1 MVLDRHHQPGS
12 VTVHLGTHGDHTIV
26 VLLAHLTIGERRR
39 NFTDPGTGLVTR
51 GSHDT
56 GCLTLA

>member
-1 MVLDRHHQPGS
+1 MVLDRHHQTGS
-12 VTVHLGTHGDHTIV
+12 VTVHLGIHGAQTVV
-26 VLLAHLTIGERRR
+26 VLLAHLAFGERRR
-39 NFTDPGTGLVTR
+39 NFTDPGPGLVAR